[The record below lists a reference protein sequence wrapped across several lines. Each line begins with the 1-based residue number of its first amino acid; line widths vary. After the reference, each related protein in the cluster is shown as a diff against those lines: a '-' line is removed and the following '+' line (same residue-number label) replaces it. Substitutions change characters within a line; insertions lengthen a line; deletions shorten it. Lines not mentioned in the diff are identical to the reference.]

1 MKYILPVIFLVFARI
16 PAYSND
22 SLVVRS
28 PSRSISVQ
36 VWMDS
41 SLRYSISWKENKLLE
56 NAAID
61 LLLVN
66 KPSLSTNNRIRS
78 HSIRNIINN
87 IVSPVPEKRKLIPDR
102 YTELSIVFSQ
112 PYTVEFRVYDD
123 GVAYRILTRFK
134 DSLYIKNELAR
145 FAFPVDHPVY
155 YPAITKRENADIF
168 HTSFEELYSFKK
180 LSAIS
185 DTSIAYNPVL
195 VAAESGPKIA
205 ITESDLEDYPG
216 MFLKGSGRQELSGA
230 FAGYPEEET
239 LNPGE
244 FPQWMVTKRAGYIA
258 RTAGKRAFPW
268 RVLLI
273 AEKDRDLPSNDLV
286 YRLASPPK
294 IKDASWIRT
303 GKGTD
308 EWIIGINLFNVPFK
322 AGLNTATYKYYIDFA
337 QRYGLQRIM
346 MDAGWSDNK
355 DLFRIHPDINMDELA
370 AYAKQKGIKLSMWTL
385 AMTLDRQLDSA
396 LAQFKKWGVD
406 FVMTDFIDRDD
417 QKAVRFYHRMAK
429 AFADQQIML
438 MFHGAFAPKGLN
450 RTWPNV
456 VSTEGVLG
464 SEYNIWSD
472 KVSPAHD
479 VTLAFTRMLAG
490 PMDYE
495 PGILNNATKKGFRP
509 IDQAVMSQGTRAHQ
523 LALFVVYDDPMPIFS
538 GNPSQAEKEPEFMRL
553 LGSIPTTWD
562 KTNILDGKVSEF
574 LITARK
580 KGNEWFI
587 AGITDW
593 TTREISLPLDFLEP
607 GTTYRLTICR
617 DGINADRYPA
627 DYELVQKQT
636 IRSDELLNVK
646 MAPGGGFLIRLTK

>member
-1 MKYILPVIFLVFARI
+1 MKYILPVIFVALAHI
-16 PAYSND
+16 PTFSND
-22 SLVVRS
+22 SLTVRS
-28 PSRSISVQ
+28 PSGSITVK

-41 SLRYSISWKENKLLE
+41 SLNYSISWKENKLLE

-61 LLLVN
+61 LQLIN
-66 KPSLSTNNRIRS
+66 KPSFSANNRIRS
-78 HSIRNIINN
+78 HNVRKINN
-87 IVSPVPEKRKLIPDR
+87 SILSPVPEKRKLIPDN
-102 YTELSIVFSQ
+102 YNELSIVFIQ

-134 DSLYIKNELAR
+134 DSLYVKNELAR
-145 FAFPVDHPVY
+145 FAFSADHPVY
-155 YPAITKRENADIF
+155 YPAISKRDNADIF
-168 HTSFEELYSFKK
+168 HTSFEELYAFKK

-185 DTSIAYNPVL
+185 DTAIAYNPVL
-195 VAAESGPKIA
+195 IASETGPKIA
-205 ITESDLEDYPG
+205 ITESDLDDYPG
-216 MFLKGSGRQELSGA
+216 MFLKGSGRQELTGA
-230 FAGYPEEET
+230 FAGYPVEEVV
-239 LNPGE
+239 NPGE
-244 FPQWMVTKRAGYIA
+244 FPQLMVTKRADYIA
-258 RTAGKRAFPW
+258 KTAGKRSFPW
-268 RVLLI
+268 RILLI
-273 AEKDRDLPSNDLV
+273 SEKDRDLPSNDLV
-286 YRLASPPK
+286 YRLAAPSK
-294 IKDASWIRT
+294 IKDPSWIRP

-355 DLFRIHPDINMDELA
+355 DLLRIHPDINMDELA
-370 AYAKQKGIKLSMWTL
+370 SYAKQKGVKLSMWTL

-450 RTWPNV
+450 RTYPNV

-472 KVSPAHD
+472 KVSPSHD
-479 VTLAFTRMLAG
+479 VTLAYTRMLAG

-495 PGILNNATKKGFRP
+495 PGILINATRKQFRP
-509 IDQAVMSQGTRAHQ
+509 IDQMVMSQGTRAHQ
-523 LALFVVYDDPMPIFS
+523 LALFVVYDNPMPIFS

-553 LGSIPTTWD
+553 LGSIPSTWD
-562 KTNILDGKVSEF
+562 ETKIIDGKVAEF
-574 LITARK
+574 IVTARK
-580 KGNEWFI
+580 KGNEWYI

-593 TTREISLPLDFLEP
+593 TARQISLPLDFLEP
-607 GTTYRLTICR
+607 GISYRLTICR
-617 DGINADRYPA
+617 DGVNAERYPA
-627 DYELVQKQT
+627 DYELLQQQT
-636 IRSDELLNVK
+636 IRSDEPLSVK
-646 MAPGGGFLIRLTK
+646 MAPGGGFLIHLSK